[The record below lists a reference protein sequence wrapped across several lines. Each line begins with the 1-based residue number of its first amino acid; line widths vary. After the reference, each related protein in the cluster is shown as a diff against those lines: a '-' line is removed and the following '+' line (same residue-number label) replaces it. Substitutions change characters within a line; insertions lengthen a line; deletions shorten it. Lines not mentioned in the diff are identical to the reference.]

1 MLLKDFILRARTSL
15 SSLYEPEEAAA
26 IVSSLC
32 SDVLGVRPHT
42 HIVYPETEVPEDRQ
56 PVLEAG
62 LKRLAAGEPLQYV
75 LGYAE
80 FYGRRFNVSPAVLVP
95 RPETEYMCRMLI
107 EKISSS
113 GGIFPNLSVLDLCT
127 GSGCIAWTVQLAFP
141 SASVTGADISDEALQ
156 VASSQPFDGLS
167 PVFMNLNVLD
177 PQEMSGLGRFDVI
190 VSNPPYVTDKEKA
203 FMSENV
209 LDHEPSLALFVPDD
223 DPMLFYRAI
232 ADFSAG
238 HLASDG
244 FGIVEINEAF
254 GQETAAEFLSA
265 GFSVA
270 DIYKDLA
277 GKDRFVFFCR

>member
-1 MLLKDFILRARTSL
+1 MLLKDFISRARTSL

-32 SDVLGVRPHT
+32 SDVLGVLPHT

-107 EKISSS
+107 EKINSS
-113 GGIFPNLSVLDLCT
+113 GGIFQDLSVLDLCT

-156 VASSQPFDGLS
+156 VASSQSFSGPS
-167 PVFMNLNVLD
+167 PVFMKRNVLKR
-177 PQEMSGLGRFDVI
+177 QEMSGLGRFDVI

-203 FMSENV
+203 FMSKNV

-232 ADFSAG
+232 AAFSAG
-238 HLASDG
+238 HLSSSG

>member
-1 MLLKDFILRARTSL
+1 MLLKDFISRARTSL
-15 SSLYEPEEAAA
+15 SSLYGPEEAAA
-26 IVSSLC
+26 IVSSWC

-42 HIVYPETEVPEDRQ
+42 HIVYPETEVPKDRQ

-107 EKISSS
+107 EKINSS
-113 GGIFPNLSVLDLCT
+113 GGIFPDLSVLDLCT

-156 VASSQPFDGLS
+156 VASSQPFSGPS
-167 PVFMNLNVLD
+167 PVFMKRNVLER
-177 PQEMSGLGRFDVI
+177 QEMFGLGRFDVI

-203 FMSENV
+203 FMSKNV

-238 HLASDG
+238 HLSSSG

-254 GQETAAEFLSA
+254 GHETAAEFLSA

>member
-1 MLLKDFILRARTSL
+1 MLLKDFISRARTSL

-26 IVSSLC
+26 IVSSWC

-62 LKRLAAGEPLQYV
+62 LNRLAAGEPLQYV

-95 RPETEYMCRMLI
+95 RPETEYMCRILI
-107 EKISSS
+107 EKINSS
-113 GGIFPNLSVLDLCT
+113 GGIFPDLSVLDLCT
-127 GSGCIAWTVQLAFP
+127 GSGCIAWTVQLVFP

-167 PVFMNLNVLD
+167 PVFMKRNLLER
-177 PQEMSGLGRFDVI
+177 QEMSGLGRFDVI

-238 HLASDG
+238 HLSSSG

-277 GKDRFVFFCR
+277 GKDRFVFFRR

>member
-238 HLASDG
+238 HLSSSG

-277 GKDRFVFFCR
+277 GKDRYVFFRR

>member
-42 HIVYPETEVPEDRQ
+42 HIVYPETEIPEDRQ

-238 HLASDG
+238 HLSSSG

-277 GKDRFVFFCR
+277 GKDRFVFFRR

>member
-1 MLLKDFILRARTSL
+1 MLLKDFISRARTSL
-15 SSLYEPEEAAA
+15 SSLYGPEEAAA
-26 IVSSLC
+26 IVSSWC

-56 PVLEAG
+56 SALDAG

-80 FYGRRFNVSPAVLVP
+80 FYGRRFNVSPAVLAP
-95 RPETEYMCRMLI
+95 RPETEYMCRILI
-107 EKISSS
+107 EKINSS
-113 GGIFPNLSVLDLCT
+113 GGIFSDLSVLDLCT

-156 VASSQPFDGLS
+156 VASSQPFSGQS
-167 PVFMNLNVLD
+167 PVFMKRNVLER
-177 PQEMSGLGRFDVI
+177 QEMSGLGRFDVI

-203 FMSENV
+203 FMSKNV

-238 HLASDG
+238 HLSSSG